1 MSNPLLRMG
10 DSGPF
15 VVRLQEDLTTHGYAV
30 GQVDGIFGPKTDAAV
45 RQFQSD
51 QGLVVDGIVG
61 PATWTALEGPVPTQA
76 VTFDLSDFP
85 ALAHMFRCAADKDV
99 DGYVAAF
106 GIDLT

>member
-1 MSNPLLRMG
+1 MPNPLLRHG
-10 DSGPF
+10 DTGPF
-15 VVRLQEDLTTHGYAV
+15 VTRLQGDLKIHGYDV

-61 PATWTALEGPVPTQA
+61 PATWEALEGPVPTEA

-85 ALAHMFRCAADKDV
+85 SLAHMFRCAADKDV
-99 DGYVAAF
+99 DGYVAEF
-106 GIDLT
+106 GIDLS